1 MRSLTQIFFARKPT
15 PFEELLISHATIWFT
30 NIQPPGRIIK
40 IFVLSTCRFSRV
52 AVREHRRTVS
62 HAMPFTPTL
71 LRTKGPGVG
80 MPAATGR
87 KTCKAP
93 LAPMPFTPTLLRTKG
108 PGVGMP
114 AATGRKTCKAPL
126 APMPFTS
133 TLLRTKGPGVG
144 MPAATGRICTTA
156 LYRGHIPA
164 THRSFAIM
172 ALTIRRRSVCR
183 GQGARVSVF
192 PVPVVLEGLNIPS
205 RGKEGTEKPL

>member
-1 MRSLTQIFFARKPT
+1 MRSLTQIFFSRKPT
-15 PFEELLISHATIWFT
+15 PFEKLLISYATIWFT

-114 AATGRKTCKAPL
+114 AATGR
-126 APMPFTS
+126 
-133 TLLRTKGPGVG
+133 
-144 MPAATGRICTTA
+144 ICTTA